1 MHVPASFSLASARL
15 CLLLPRHLGL
25 GQVLVL
31 LVGTSQPS
39 GVFLLLAAR
48 LRDSRQVSD
57 PLWAHTVV
65 NEVMSV
71 SFHRRDAHHLTT
83 PHSGPSRP
91 LWQVPV
97 AGAWLS

>member
-25 GQVLVL
+25 GQVPVL
-31 LVGTSQPS
+31 LVGASQPS

-48 LRDSRQVSD
+48 LCDSRQVSH

-65 NEVMSV
+65 NEVMSGLV
-71 SFHRRDAHHLTT
+71 PQEGRSPFDRPSQWLLPA
-83 PHSGPSRP
+83 PSGRFP
-91 LWQVPV
+91 
-97 AGAWLS
+97 